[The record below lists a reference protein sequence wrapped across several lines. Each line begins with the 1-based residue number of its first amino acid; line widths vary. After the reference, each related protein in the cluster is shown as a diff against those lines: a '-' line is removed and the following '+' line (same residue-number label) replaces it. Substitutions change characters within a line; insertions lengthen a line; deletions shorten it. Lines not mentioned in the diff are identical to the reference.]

1 MTHHPSERAGCQH
14 HRVLPRLI
22 ATDLDGTLLD
32 PSGVITPRTAAALR
46 QAAEAG
52 ITVVFATGRPPIVAG
67 REIEAAGHGV
77 HYGVMANGTIVC
89 SLPDGEVLRSH
100 TFAASTARDAVLR
113 LRAHDPRFGVALAT
127 DRGFTA
133 ENGFHQR
140 MPIAPHADD
149 AVADALVGHEHATD
163 TIKLFAFHPDHGAH
177 ELMAMLPPVLGDH
190 LVVNHMG
197 ADAVE
202 IAPAG
207 ADKGAGLR
215 WLCEHL
221 DVDTA
226 DVLVFG
232 DEVNDLP
239 MFAVAGRRV
248 AVANAHPAV
257 RAAADEVTASN
268 AADGVALVIE
278 RLLA

>member
-1 MTHHPSERAGCQH
+1 MQ
-14 HRVLPRLI
+14 PRLI

-32 PSGVITPRTAAALR
+32 PSGVVTPRTAAALR
-46 QAAEAG
+46 RAADAG
-52 ITVVFATGRPPIVAG
+52 IIVVFATGRPPVVAG
-67 REIEAAGHGV
+67 REIEAVGHGV
-77 HYGVMANGTIVC
+77 HYGVMANGTVIC
-89 SLPDGEVLRSH
+89 SLPDGAVLRAH
-100 TFAASTARDAVLR
+100 TFGVATAREAVLR

-133 ENGFHQR
+133 EAGFHQR
-140 MPIAPHADD
+140 MPIAPHDD
-149 AVADALVGHEHATD
+149 RTVPDALVGHDDAVD

-177 ELMAMLPPVLGDH
+177 ELLELLPPVLGDH
-190 LVVNHMG
+190 LAVNHMG

-207 ADKGAGLR
+207 ADKGSGLR
-215 WLCEHL
+215 WLCDHL
-221 DVDTA
+221 AVDPS

-239 MFAVAGRRV
+239 MFAMAGRRV

-257 RAAADEVTASN
+257 KAAADEVTASN
-268 AADGVALVIE
+268 ADDGVAMVIE
-278 RLLA
+278 RLVG